1 MSRGRAAVAALA
13 LGLTVAVS
21 GSAAAQFFSP
31 GPLARPHAA
40 LEGLE
45 KCVKCHE
52 EQKGLSARLCLDC
65 HTELAPR
72 IAKGAGFHGRLPAA
86 KRQECQACHPD
97 HRGLDFEMVEWD
109 AGRDKFDH
117 QRTGWPL
124 KGGHAAAKVHCD
136 DCHQRRL
143 ITEAP
148 IRHLLEKHPNQTTF
162 LGLSSRC
169 DSCHFDEHRGQL
181 GRECQ
186 KCHTETA
193 WKPTTGFDHQ
203 RSAFPLAGKHKDVG
217 CAKCHATLADDR
229 TPATA
234 FPKPHAASF
243 MQMKPLDFK
252 TCESCHQ
259 DPHKG
264 SLGPACASCHT
275 EAGWKIIKTDKDRST
290 AFHDKTRYPLRG
302 GHVGVACRSCHGPF
316 PGQPAKF
323 KGLPFG
329 ACTDCHLDAHLGQ
342 LGACRSNPDRAWRS
356 AAGPDARSEEE
367 EYLAV
372 LRRRATQQT
381 AQPRPP
387 GDGSGYCDRLLAV
400 KAPAKVAPCE
410 SCHTVNGFLPPRYEL
425 EQHQKTQF
433 PLEGAHA
440 VVACRGC
447 HAVDEGLAR
456 KITTST
462 HAFLRARKRPER
474 FSLVAMHPGAAAGR
488 SKSPAACLGCHE
500 DVHRGQFAE
509 GAKRDTCATCHETTS
524 FLDLTFDH
532 DEDSRFPLTGKHAQ
546 AACAACH
553 KPERPAGGG
562 TAVVRYKPLSTS
574 CGSCHDDVHQGQFL
588 ASSTEAAGAPAGRG
602 PRDCEFCHQTKTFK
616 ETLFDHGDRR
626 FTTYA
631 LDGQHAKVACDG
643 CHRSVT
649 LAAGVKTIRYRP
661 LPRACESCH
670 VDFHHGEFR
679 GFEP

>member
-1 MSRGRAAVAALA
+1 MIRGPAAVALLA
-13 LGLTVAVS
+13 LGLTVVVS
-21 GSAAAQFFSP
+21 ETAAAQFFSP

-65 HTELAPR
+65 HTELGPR

-97 HRGLDFEMVEWD
+97 HRGLDFEMVEWEGG

-117 QRTGWPL
+117 KRTGWPL
-124 KGGHAAAKVHCD
+124 EGGHAAAKVHCD

-148 IRHLLEKHPNQTTF
+148 IRHLLDKHPKQITY

-234 FPKPHAASF
+234 FPKPRATSF

-264 SLGPACASCHT
+264 SLGPACASCHS

-342 LGACRSNPDRAWRS
+342 L
-356 AAGPDARSEEE
+356 
-367 EYLAV
+367 
-372 LRRRATQQT
+372 
-381 AQPRPP
+381 
-387 GDGSGYCDRLLAV
+387 AV
-400 KAPAKVAPCE
+400 KPPAKVAPCDG
-410 SCHTVNGFLPPRYEL
+410 CHTVNGFVPPRYEL
-425 EQHQKTQF
+425 EQHQKTRF

-440 VVACRGC
+440 VVACRAC
-447 HAVDEGLAR
+447 HPMDEALAV
-456 KITTST
+456 KITASL

-474 FSLVAMHPGAAAGR
+474 FTLALLHP
-488 SKSPAACLGCHE
+488 KKQPAACLGCHE

-509 GAKRDTCATCHETTS
+509 GANRDTCATCHETTS
-524 FLDLTFDH
+524 FSDLTFDH
-532 DEDSRFPLTGKHAQ
+532 DSDSRFPLTGKHAQ

-553 KPERPAGGG
+553 KPERPAAGGG

-574 CGSCHDDVHQGQFL
+574 CGSCHDDIHQGQFL
-588 ASSTEAAGAPAGRG
+588 ASTPKATSPSVPGAGDPRA
-602 PRDCEFCHQTKTFK
+602 PRDCDFCHQTKTFQ

-631 LDGQHAKVACDG
+631 LDGKHAKVPCDG
-643 CHRSVT
+643 CHRSVIV
-649 LAAGVKTIRYRP
+649 AAGLKTVRYRP
-661 LPRACESCH
+661 LPRSCESCH